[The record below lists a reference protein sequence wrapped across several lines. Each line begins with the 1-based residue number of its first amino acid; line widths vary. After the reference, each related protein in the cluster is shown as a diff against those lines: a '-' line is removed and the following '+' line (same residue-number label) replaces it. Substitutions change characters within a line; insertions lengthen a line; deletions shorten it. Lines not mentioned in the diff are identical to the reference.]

1 MVIMSFHVSENN
13 IKMSPR
19 SSTPC
24 RDTTKARPSSGK
36 ETGQSQGSL
45 VVRQPSVMLRKGITT
60 KLKVPIPK
68 QYRGKEIPTVKV
80 IEDGVSGISV
90 LHKFVK
96 KKTTKPE
103 PSPPP
108 QQSAKK
114 VSSKRRASYHSSGK
128 VEKPITPL
136 FRVRKPKPARVRIQ
150 NSQQAAAML
159 HRMQTTGEDLTIVQ
173 DSLGCMC
180 MMS

>member
-24 RDTTKARPSSGK
+24 RDTTKARPSSG
-36 ETGQSQGSL
+36 QSQGSL
-45 VVRQPSVMLRKGITT
+45 VVRQPSVMLRKVITT

-68 QYRGKEIPTVKV
+68 QYRGKEVPTVKV
-80 IEDGVSGISV
+80 VEDGV

>member
-36 ETGQSQGSL
+36 ETEQSQGSL
-45 VVRQPSVMLRKGITT
+45 VVRQPSVVLRKDIST
-60 KLKVPIPK
+60 KLKAPIPK
-68 QYRGKEIPTVKV
+68 QSQGKEIPTSFCKQARQSSTVKV

-90 LHKFVK
+90 LQRPVK
-96 KKTTKPE
+96 KRTTKPE

-128 VEKPITPL
+128 VEKPTTPF
-136 FRVRKPKPARVRIQ
+136 FRVRHPKPARERIQ
-150 NSQQAAAML
+150 NCQQAAAML
-159 HRMQTTGEDLTIVQ
+159 HRMQTTGEDLRY
-173 DSLGCMC
+173 S
-180 MMS
+180 

>member
-24 RDTTKARPSSGK
+24 RDTTKARPSS
-36 ETGQSQGSL
+36 GQSQGSL

-68 QYRGKEIPTVKV
+68 QYRGKEVPPVKGV
-80 IEDGVSGISV
+80 EDGV

-128 VEKPITPL
+128 VEKPPTPF
-136 FRVRKPKPARVRIQ
+136 FRVRNPKPARERIH
-150 NSQQAAAML
+150 NCQQAAAML